1 MPRRDLPNQWTYI
14 QFLSVIM
21 VFLSSLLVAFTN
33 FANTEQTTSL
43 KWHIRSAPQVDLGYA
58 IYAGTYNASS
68 ELDVFK
74 GYVVEQLISNP
85 NLRCYYVEYDLQ
97 LRLQVRSDG
106 KRLNPPYPIVGV

>member
-21 VFLSSLLVAFTN
+21 VFLSSLLAAFTN

-68 ELDVFK
+68 GLDVFK
-74 GYVVEQLISNP
+74 GYVVEQRISNP
-85 NLRCYYVEYDLQ
+85 NLRWYYVEYDL
-97 LRLQVRSDG
+97 RPRPQVRCDG
-106 KRLNPPYPIVGV
+106 KRLNPQYPIVGV

>member
-43 KWHIRSAPQVDLGYA
+43 KWDIRSTPQVDLGYA
-58 IYAGTYNASS
+58 VCAGTYNTSS
-68 ELDVFK
+68 GLDVFK
-74 GYVVEQLISNP
+74 GYVVEQQISNP
-85 NLRCYYVEYDLQ
+85 NLRCYHVEYDLRP
-97 LRLQVRSDG
+97 RLLVRSDD
-106 KRLNPPYPIVGV
+106 KRLNP